1 MSLSH
6 ARLAGL
12 ARATLMSGAAGLA
25 LASGALAAEPAAR
38 GADKTAVVLFED
50 ATNGDG
56 GMGTIRADSGRRFGP
71 RTALAN
77 GGDTAS
83 VTYFTPRVSGVGA
96 LARWSSASTA
106 SDSAESPASSM
117 ALGLA
122 YDEVLGSVSI
132 RADMAGTVARTDA
145 AAGLAEAAET
155 YGPRTEAA
163 GRDWKIGAALG
174 YANMELGASFSN
186 GGSNRC
192 GLWGNCA
199 GGTVD
204 VGLAYRFDSGSVA
217 AGYTAAGGE
226 LQLDGRSIYSL
237 SADYNVAPQMGLY
250 GGVNWVDIDTS
261 GKDAASGAVFL
272 LGTNVRF

>member
-1 MSLSH
+1 MFLSH
-6 ARLAGL
+6 TRLAGL
-12 ARATLMSGAAGLA
+12 SRATLMSGAAVLA
-25 LASGALAAEPAAR
+25 LASATLAAEPASP
-38 GADKTAVVLFED
+38 GADKAAVVLFED
-50 ATNGDG
+50 ATHSG
-56 GMGTIRADSGRRFGP
+56 GMGTVRTDSGRRYGP
-71 RTALAN
+71 RAALAN

-83 VTYFTPRVSGVGA
+83 VTYFTPRLSGVGA
-96 LARWSSASTA
+96 LARWSSATAASEST
-106 SDSAESPASSM
+106 ESPASNM

-132 RADMAGTVARTDA
+132 RADLAGTVARNEA

-155 YGPRTEAA
+155 YGPRTDAA

-174 YANMELGASFSN
+174 YANMEFGASFSD

-226 LQLDGRSIYSL
+226 PALDGRSIYSL

-261 GKDAASGAVFL
+261 GKEAASGAVFL